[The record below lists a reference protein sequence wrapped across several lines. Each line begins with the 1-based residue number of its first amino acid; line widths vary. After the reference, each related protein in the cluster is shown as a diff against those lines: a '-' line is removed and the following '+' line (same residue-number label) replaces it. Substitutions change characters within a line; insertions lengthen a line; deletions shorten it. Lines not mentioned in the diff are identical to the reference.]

1 MYDLPRHDDKEYQV
15 IEFEG
20 GDPQWLFELL
30 TNPAFARVPPSHLQR
45 LFERFNPL
53 EVQTGQVMLRQG
65 EPGDYY
71 YLIRRGRA
79 RVSRHGHNGRDI
91 ILADVGPGEGFGE
104 EALISGEPR
113 NATVTMLESGLLMRL
128 AADDFD
134 ALLRMPLVHGLDAV
148 AANDLLSHGAQLVD
162 VRLEEDYRKETLPGA
177 INIPLYLL
185 RIKAA
190 QLDSQR
196 PVLLFCNDGRR
207 SATAAFLLA
216 QAGFETHIL
225 ATGLAELQES
235 GPPPAAEGM

>member
-1 MYDLPRHDDKEYQV
+1 MYDPPSHSDKEYQV

-20 GDPQWLFELL
+20 EDPQWLFELL
-30 TNPAFARVPPSHLQR
+30 TNPSFEKVPPSLLQR
-45 LFERFNPL
+45 LFERFHPL
-53 EVQTGQVMLRQG
+53 AAQAGQVMLRQG

-71 YLIRRGRA
+71 YLIRQGRA
-79 RVSRHGHNGRDI
+79 RVSRQGHNGREV
-91 ILADVGPGEGFGE
+91 ILADVGPGQGFGE

-113 NATVTMLESGLLMRL
+113 NATVTMLEPGLLMRL

-134 ALLRMPLVHGLDAV
+134 ALLRMPLVHGLDAA
-148 AANDLLSHGAQLVD
+148 AANGLLNQGAQLVD
-162 VRLEEDYRKETLPGA
+162 VRLEEDFSRGTLPGA

-190 QLDSQR
+190 QLDRQR

-216 QAGFETHIL
+216 QSGFETHIL
-225 ATGLAELQES
+225 AAGMAEFRNGEI
-235 GPPPAAEGM
+235 G